1 MYNKFTSIIEE
12 YPMKKLSFSSVLL
25 VLGLVC
31 LSTNSLTAYELK
43 VGEPFP
49 ALTLPSL
56 QDDRPLSIADFRG
69 EKLILHIWASW

>member
-1 MYNKFTSIIEE
+1 
-12 YPMKKLSFSSVLL
+12 MKKLSFASVLL
-25 VLGLVC
+25 VLVC

-49 ALTLPSL
+49 GLTLPSL
-56 QDDRPLSIADFRG
+56 EDSRPLSIADFRG